1 MKSVCIVVAMAMLV
15 AAPLS
20 LWSAEDGAEV
30 YKKKCANCHGA
41 NGEGKA
47 AGSMKIPPVWETSIE
62 ADKLI
67 SYLTKGEEGKKIHGK
82 PVSGLTEEQA
92 QIVIEFSK
100 TLKK

>member
-1 MKSVCIVVAMAMLV
+1 MKSVCLIVAMALLV

-20 LWSAEDGAEV
+20 LWSAEDGAEI

-41 NGEGKA
+41 NGEGKT
-47 AGSMKIPPVWETSIE
+47 AGAMKIPPITETSMDV
-62 ADKLI
+62 DKLV
-67 SYLTKGEEGKKIHGK
+67 SYLTKGEAGKKIHGK

-92 QIVIEFSK
+92 QAVIEFSK